1 MTLKRLPQLI
11 SIGDKY
17 EPAMKIEEQ
26 AEADAYFELLVEHCQ
41 RKYPAFDDKAFVP
54 NTRETAELI
63 ERTNLGYFAGYYD
76 HETRAR
82 VEKLFRCAHPIFGAI
97 AVNGPPSAET
107 ALAMGYMAGARN
119 RGPRTR

>member
-1 MTLKRLPQLI
+1 MTLKQLPQLI
-11 SIGDKY
+11 SIGEKY
-17 EPAMKIEEQ
+17 EPAMKIEDQ

-41 RKYPAFDDKAFVP
+41 RTYPAFDDKAFVP

-82 VEKLFRCAHPIFGAI
+82 VEKLFRCAHPYFA
-97 AVNGPPSAET
+97 PS
-107 ALAMGYMAGARN
+107 
-119 RGPRTR
+119 PRTVRRRPRPL

>member
-1 MTLKRLPQLI
+1 MTLKKLPQLI
-11 SIGDKY
+11 SIGEKY
-17 EPAMKIEEQ
+17 DPAMKITEQ
-26 AEADAYFELLVEHCQ
+26 AEADAYFELLVEHCL
-41 RKYPAFDDKAFVP
+41 RTYPAFDDKAFVP

-76 HETRAR
+76 SETRER

-107 ALAMGYMAGARN
+107 ALAMGYLRGAR
-119 RGPRTR
+119 RK